1 MLRNNARLCAWHM
14 ADRVR
19 DGLRACACVCVRA
32 CVCAWTRHV
41 TQIVCMQ
48 GDGAWEPRSGE
59 RGAPLVAHG
68 TRQNQYTKRR
78 ALLNGAGNNTSSNN
92 DSDDNVGSS
101 EDRRHRDGQHGHCAD
116 TGFTAEAAA
125 LGNAQSKD
133 DLLAAQNPSSSQIR
147 AEGAQPVGESGVLGR
162 LEKSESS
169 GLKAKSRA
177 EKRAVA
183 HASSGDSN
191 KGRRHNLKNLEP
203 ELGDGGSDPQE
214 ADTSSGDDAVPM
226 DIARDARSDEK
237 AEGTAG
243 QDARAAQDHPAK
255 SSDSMDDQR
264 SSNPSKDVGA
274 QEATARTDRHS
285 QKDKHPHRVKPSAVV
300 EPTADGDSAL
310 LEDSGVKD
318 EAHTSSA
325 DENRDAGSNVP
336 KPAVNQAAKA
346 SKAPK
351 SSSAAVRAA
360 AATDTALKAAASS
373 GMPSMTACTACCI
386 LHCMQ
391 HVLSSPFVMMST
403 WAAWCTTW
411 LLINLM
417 PTGVVFSFLSQ

>member
-1 MLRNNARLCAWHM
+1 
-14 ADRVR
+14 
-19 DGLRACACVCVRA
+19 
-32 CVCAWTRHV
+32 
-41 TQIVCMQ
+41 MQ

-78 ALLNGAGNNTSSNN
+78 ALLNGAGNNSSSNN

-125 LGNAQSKD
+125 LGNAQSKN
-133 DLLAAQNPSSSQIR
+133 DLSAQNPSSSQIK
-147 AEGAQPVGESGVLGR
+147 AKGAQPVGESGVLGR

-169 GLKAKSRA
+169 GLRAKSRA
-177 EKRAVA
+177 GQRAVA

-191 KGRRHNLKNLEP
+191 KGRRSNPKNSEP
-203 ELGDGGSDPQE
+203 EPGDVDSDPQE

-226 DIARDARSDEK
+226 DIARDGRSDEK
-237 AEGTAG
+237 AEGTAV
-243 QDARAAQDHPAK
+243 QDARAAQDHDAK
-255 SSDSMDDQR
+255 SSKSMDDQP
-264 SSNPSKDVGA
+264 SPNPSKDVRG

-300 EPTADGDSAL
+300 GTAAVRDSAV

-325 DENRDAGSNVP
+325 DENRDVGSNIP
-336 KPAVNQAAKA
+336 KPAVNQAARA

-351 SSSAAVRAA
+351 SSSGALRGAA
-360 AATDTALKAAASS
+360 ASDTALKAAASS
-373 GMPSMTACTACCI
+373 GMLSMTACTPC
-386 LHCMQ
+386 
-391 HVLSSPFVMMST
+391 
-403 WAAWCTTW
+403 
-411 LLINLM
+411 
-417 PTGVVFSFLSQ
+417 

>member
-1 MLRNNARLCAWHM
+1 
-14 ADRVR
+14 
-19 DGLRACACVCVRA
+19 
-32 CVCAWTRHV
+32 
-41 TQIVCMQ
+41 MQ

-133 DLLAAQNPSSSQIR
+133 DLSAAQNPSSS
-147 AEGAQPVGESGVLGR
+147 AQPVGESGVLGR
-162 LEKSESS
+162 HEKSESS
-169 GLKAKSRA
+169 GLRAKSRA
-177 EKRAVA
+177 GQRAVA

-191 KGRRHNLKNLEP
+191 KGRRRNPKNSEP
-203 ELGDGGSDPQE
+203 EPGDVGSDPQE

-226 DIARDARSDEK
+226 DIAWDGRSDEK

-243 QDARAAQDHPAK
+243 QDARAAQDHDAK
-255 SSDSMDDQR
+255 SFKSTDDQR
-264 SSNPSKDVGA
+264 SPNPSKDVGA

-285 QKDKHPHRVKPSAVV
+285 QKDKHPHRAKPSAVV
-300 EPTADGDSAL
+300 ETAAARGTAL
-310 LEDSGVKD
+310 LEDSGAKD

-325 DENRDAGSNVP
+325 DENRDVGSNIP

-351 SSSAAVRAA
+351 GSSAAVKAA
-360 AATDTALKAAASS
+360 AASDTAPKAAASS
-373 GMPSMTACTACCI
+373 GLLSVTACTPC
-386 LHCMQ
+386 
-391 HVLSSPFVMMST
+391 
-403 WAAWCTTW
+403 
-411 LLINLM
+411 
-417 PTGVVFSFLSQ
+417 

>member
-1 MLRNNARLCAWHM
+1 MYLRKFVKHCLCDLTRCNTTRLCVHDIWQTECM
-14 ADRVR
+14 MD
-19 DGLRACACVCVRA
+19 CVRA
-32 CVCAWTRHV
+32 CTKHV
-41 TQIVCMQ
+41 TQRVCMQ

-116 TGFTAEAAA
+116 TGFTAEVAA

-133 DLLAAQNPSSSQIR
+133 DLSAAQKPSSSQIR

-169 GLKAKSRA
+169 GLRAKSRA
-177 EKRAVA
+177 GLRAVA

-191 KGRRHNLKNLEP
+191 KGRRHNPQNSEP
-203 ELGDGGSDPQE
+203 EPGDGGSDPQE

-226 DIARDARSDEK
+226 DIAQDGRSDEK

-243 QDARAAQDHPAK
+243 QDAGAAQDHDAK
-255 SSDSMDDQR
+255 PSDSMDDQR
-264 SSNPSKDVGA
+264 SPNPPKDVRA
-274 QEATARTDRHS
+274 QEASARTDRHC
-285 QKDKHPHRVKPSAVV
+285 QKDKHPHRAKPSAGV
-300 EPTADGDSAL
+300 ETAADRDKAL
-310 LEDSGVKD
+310 LEDLGVKD

-325 DENRDAGSNVP
+325 DENRDVGSNIP

-346 SKAPK
+346 SKGPK
-351 SSSAAVRAA
+351 SSSGAVKAA
-360 AATDTALKAAASS
+360 AAPDTALKAAASS
-373 GMPSMTACTACCI
+373 GMLSVTACTPCYCIACSMCLDCVI
-386 LHCMQ
+386 PISRYA
-391 HVLSSPFVMMST
+391 HVQNTMV
-403 WAAWCTTW
+403 
-411 LLINLM
+411 I
-417 PTGVVFSFLSQ
+417 

>member
-1 MLRNNARLCAWHM
+1 MRARMCV
-14 ADRVR
+14 RVH
-19 DGLRACACVCVRA
+19 ACVRA
-32 CVCAWTRHV
+32 CVCVCVCAWYV
-41 TQIVCMQ
+41 TQTVYMQ

-133 DLLAAQNPSSSQIR
+133 DLLVAQIPSSSQIR

-162 LEKSESS
+162 LEMSESS
-169 GLKAKSRA
+169 GPRAKSRA
-177 EKRAVA
+177 GQRAVA
-183 HASSGDSN
+183 HASSGDSH
-191 KGRRHNLKNLEP
+191 KGSKRNHKNSEP
-203 ELGDGGSDPQE
+203 EPGSVGSDPQD

-226 DIARDARSDEK
+226 DIAEDGRSGEK

-255 SSDSMDDQR
+255 ASDSMDDQR
-264 SSNPSKDVGA
+264 SPNLSKDVGA
-274 QEATARTDRHS
+274 REASARTDRHS
-285 QKDKHPHRVKPSAVV
+285 QKDKHPHKAKPSAVV
-300 EPTADGDSAL
+300 ETAAARDTAL

-318 EAHTSSA
+318 EANTSSA
-325 DENRDAGSNVP
+325 DENRDVGSNIP

-346 SKAPK
+346 SKGPK

-360 AATDTALKAAASS
+360 AASDSAHKAAALS
-373 GMPSMTACTACCI
+373 GMLSMTACTPC
-386 LHCMQ
+386 
-391 HVLSSPFVMMST
+391 
-403 WAAWCTTW
+403 
-411 LLINLM
+411 
-417 PTGVVFSFLSQ
+417 

>member
-1 MLRNNARLCAWHM
+1 
-14 ADRVR
+14 
-19 DGLRACACVCVRA
+19 
-32 CVCAWTRHV
+32 
-41 TQIVCMQ
+41 MQ

-125 LGNAQSKD
+125 LSNAQSKD
-133 DLLAAQNPSSSQIR
+133 DLSAAQNPSSSQLR
-147 AEGAQPVGESGVLGR
+147 TEGAQPVGESGVLGR

-169 GLKAKSRA
+169 GLRAKSRA
-177 EKRAVA
+177 GQRAVA

-191 KGRRHNLKNLEP
+191 KGHRHNPQNSKPEP
-203 ELGDGGSDPQE
+203 GDGGSDPPE

-226 DIARDARSDEK
+226 DIAQDGRSDEK
-237 AEGTAG
+237 AAGTAG
-243 QDARAAQDHPAK
+243 QDARAAQDHDAK

-264 SSNPSKDVGA
+264 SPNPCKDVGA
-274 QEATARTDRHS
+274 QEGTARTDRHS
-285 QKDKHPHRVKPSAVV
+285 QKDKHPHRAKPSAV
-300 EPTADGDSAL
+300 ETSAARDTAL

-325 DENRDAGSNVP
+325 DENRDVGCNIP

-346 SKAPK
+346 SKPPK
-351 SSSAAVRAA
+351 SSSGAVKAA
-360 AATDTALKAAASS
+360 AASDTALKAAASS
-373 GMPSMTACTACCI
+373 GLLNVTACTPC
-386 LHCMQ
+386 
-391 HVLSSPFVMMST
+391 
-403 WAAWCTTW
+403 
-411 LLINLM
+411 
-417 PTGVVFSFLSQ
+417 

>member
-1 MLRNNARLCAWHM
+1 
-14 ADRVR
+14 
-19 DGLRACACVCVRA
+19 
-32 CVCAWTRHV
+32 
-41 TQIVCMQ
+41 MQ

-125 LGNAQSKD
+125 LSNAQSKD
-133 DLLAAQNPSSSQIR
+133 DLSAAQNPSSSQLR
-147 AEGAQPVGESGVLGR
+147 TEGAQPVGESGVLGR

-169 GLKAKSRA
+169 GLRAKSRA
-177 EKRAVA
+177 GQRAVA

-191 KGRRHNLKNLEP
+191 KGHQCNPKNSEP
-203 ELGDGGSDPQE
+203 EPGDGGSRPQE

-226 DIARDARSDEK
+226 DIAQDGSSDEK

-264 SSNPSKDVGA
+264 SPNPPKDVGA

-285 QKDKHPHRVKPSAVV
+285 QKDKHPHKAKPSAVV
-300 EPTADGDSAL
+300 ETAADRDRAL

-325 DENRDAGSNVP
+325 DENRDVGSNMP

-346 SKAPK
+346 SKGPK
-351 SSSAAVRAA
+351 SSSGAVKAA
-360 AATDTALKAAASS
+360 AASETARKGAASS
-373 GMPSMTACTACCI
+373 GMLSMTACTPC
-386 LHCMQ
+386 
-391 HVLSSPFVMMST
+391 
-403 WAAWCTTW
+403 
-411 LLINLM
+411 
-417 PTGVVFSFLSQ
+417 